1 MRDDRRMLNRSTR
14 LLLNVG
20 HALDHMFLLIF
31 ATAVTP
37 IALEFGVQR
46 WEDLMPYSVA
56 AFFLFGIG
64 ALPAGRLGDLWGR
77 RPMMIIFFLGLGLS
91 AMAVSLARSP
101 LEIAVG
107 LGLLG
112 AFAAIYHP
120 VGIPMLVQG
129 AERPGWTIGVNG
141 LCGNLGVA
149 AAAVVTG
156 LFVKYVGW
164 RAAFLVPGLVCV
176 GLGLLFAWVAPREAA
191 APATRKTAATGAPP
205 VATMARLLLIMTL
218 AATSGSLLFNFA
230 TTSNYELLSERLLA
244 ITRDPAQLGLLLAVV
259 YAAAS
264 LAQLVVGHLI
274 DRYPLKQLYLGL
286 VSLQIVFL
294 AAASALDG
302 WVFYALQ
309 LLFMATIFGAVPF
322 TDAMIV
328 RYVDDRMRSRISGM
342 RLAVSLG
349 ASSLAVWLVGPVV
362 KQAGFVTLLWVM
374 VAASVVTWLVVS
386 QLPSTRPAR

>member
-1 MRDDRRMLNRSTR
+1 MLTRSTR
-14 LLLNVG
+14 LLLNAG

-37 IALEFGVQR
+37 IAMEFGVQR

-56 AFFLFGIG
+56 AFFFFGIG

-77 RPMMIIFFLGLGLS
+77 RPMMIVFFIGLGAS
-91 AMAVSLARSP
+91 AIAVSLARSP
-101 LEIAVG
+101 LEIALG

-112 AFAAIYHP
+112 CFAAIYHP
-120 VGIPMLVQG
+120 VGIPMLLQG
-129 AERPGWTIGVNG
+129 AQRPGWTIGVNG

-156 LFVKYVGW
+156 LFVKYAGW
-164 RAAFLVPGLVCV
+164 RAAFLVPGLVCIA
-176 GLGLLFAWVAPREAA
+176 LGLLFAWVSPRETS
-191 APATRKTAATGAPP
+191 APAARKASASTVPVSAMTRI
-205 VATMARLLLIMTL
+205 LLIMTL
-218 AATSGSLLFNFA
+218 AATSSGLLFNFA
-230 TTSNYELLSERLLA
+230 TSSNYELLSERLIA
-244 ITRDPAQLGLLLAVV
+244 ITRDPARLGLLLAVV

-264 LAQLVVGHLI
+264 LAQLVVGYLI
-274 DRYPLKQLYLGL
+274 DRYPLKQLYLCL

-294 AAASALDG
+294 GVASALDG
-302 WVFYALQ
+302 WGFFALQ

-362 KQAGFVTLLWVM
+362 KQAGFVTLIWVM

-386 QLPSTRPAR
+386 QLPATRQSA